1 MGARRARSGAGLV
14 APRLLSEVSQAG
26 AGSPALEPGGTQ
38 IPAGLEARQE
48 ISMARAIR
56 AHCLASGQS
65 AAQIALIIHSQCS
78 PAFGT
83 TLVRAHRLALGIA
96 LADVVA
102 QVRARYVR
110 EGRTAPR
117 FSETLLSSYEGGQK
131 RPGPEYLHYLCCV
144 YQAEPADLGY
154 EGPCLCGQ
162 GHRAPPLVPS
172 GPVHAAPPDPGR
184 PDGPGLHGYD
194 LPGAPRST
202 PPLLTAVPGRGEPGP
217 AEPGGRT
224 AGGPVGLTATQLPAP
239 EPGCVGRLAAAS
251 PATATGPARSASVLA
266 ASALPA
272 PATVPAP
279 ALPASALPASALP
292 PSALPPASAT
302 LPGSVPVASPRP
314 ATAGLVPGPA
324 IGGAAQ
330 AADPAALSV
339 GEMDDDM
346 VRRTLLRLMADPGAP
361 ADGRFLGAVERIR
374 RRLDEALLG
383 STVSV
388 AMLDHWEGMTG
399 EYGRQYM
406 TVPPMRLLCDVL
418 LDLGDVRRM
427 CEQRQPLEFV
437 ERLCRLAARLA
448 GLAGMTMIDVGD
460 HRVARSFFSTARTA
474 ADETGDRH
482 LRAWVAVRES
492 LVPLY
497 YGDPAQAAAAARASA
512 DLAGHQPCVAGVM
525 APVVEA
531 RALARLARARAC
543 GGVPGTVG
551 GRGGAGGAEVR
562 RASAA
567 LDQAHEALDRLPED
581 DRRDTVF
588 GYTERQLLFHQ
599 GDALVTLGDC
609 RGADDA
615 FGQAMRLYSP
625 AEFLDRSLVTLGRA
639 RCRLEAGEPEEAL
652 RLSRDTLLG
661 LPSQHRPGIVLRAA
675 RSLGEAVA
683 AKHGDFPAVRD
694 YREVLVSR

>member
-1 MGARRARSGAGLV
+1 MGARRARSGVA
-14 APRLLSEVSQAG
+14 APRLLLSEVGQAG
-26 AGSPALEPGGTQ
+26 AAGPARAAAAGVQGPG
-38 IPAGLEARQE
+38 GLEARQE

-65 AAQIALIIHSQCS
+65 ASDIALMIHSQCG

-83 TLVRAHRLALGIA
+83 TLVRAQRLALGIA

-102 QVRARYVR
+102 QVRARYVS

-162 GHRAPPLVPS
+162 RHYAPVLMLSGRAPAAAPEPGGTGGAARPS
-172 GPVHAAPPDPGR
+172 GDVPDAGR
-184 PDGPGLHGYD
+184 T
-194 LPGAPRST
+194 S
-202 PPLLTAVPGRGEPGP
+202 PLILTAVPSAGEAGL
-217 AEPGGRT
+217 AEPGACGPG
-224 AGGPVGLTATQLPAP
+224 AAMAVPVGLTAAQLPGLESPGAARSAPAQPAASQPAAARPAPVLPAP
-239 EPGCVGRLAAAS
+239 
-251 PATATGPARSASVLA
+251 VL
-266 ASALPA
+266 
-272 PATVPAP
+272 PAP
-279 ALPASALPASALP
+279 ALPDAD
-292 PSALPPASAT
+292 
-302 LPGSVPVASPRP
+302 PRP
-314 ATAGLVPGPA
+314 ATARPA
-324 IGGAAQ
+324 
-330 AADPAALSV
+330 PALPQPSM
-339 GEMDDDM
+339 GEVDDDV
-346 VRRTLLRLMADPGAP
+346 VRRTLLRLMADPGA
-361 ADGRFLGAVERIR
+361 AVDGRFFGAVERIR
-374 RRLDEALLG
+374 RRLDEVLLG
-383 STVSV
+383 ATVSV

-448 GLAGMTMIDVGD
+448 GLAGMTMVDAGD
-460 HRVARSFFSTARTA
+460 HRLARSFFSTARTA

-497 YGDPAQAAAAARASA
+497 YGDPAQAAAAARAAA
-512 DLAGHQPCVAGVM
+512 DLAGHQPSVAGVM

-531 RALARLARARAC
+531 RALARLARARS
-543 GGVPGTVG
+543 GGNMRGDAG

-567 LDQAHEALDRLPED
+567 LDRAHEALDQLPEEE
-581 DRRDTVF
+581 RRDTVF

-599 GDALVTLGDC
+599 GDALVTLGDN

-615 FGQAMRLYSP
+615 FGQALRLYSP
-625 AEFLDRSLVTLGRA
+625 AEFLDRSLVTLGQA
-639 RCRLEAGEPEEAL
+639 RCRLQAGEPEQAL
-652 RLSRDTLLG
+652 RLSQDTLVG

-694 YREVLVSR
+694 YREALLSG

>member
-1 MGARRARSGAGLV
+1 
-14 APRLLSEVSQAG
+14 
-26 AGSPALEPGGTQ
+26 
-38 IPAGLEARQE
+38 
-48 ISMARAIR
+48 MARAIR

-102 QVRARYVR
+102 QVRARYVS
-110 EGRTAPR
+110 EGRTPPR

-162 GHRAPPLVPS
+162 GHRAPVLMLS
-172 GPVHAAPPDPGR
+172 GPVHAARPEQGR

-194 LPGAPRST
+194 LPGAPRSA
-202 PPLLTAVPGRGEPGP
+202 PPILTAVPGGGEPGP

-224 AGGPVGLTATQLPAP
+224 AGGPVGLTATQLPGL
-239 EPGCVGRLAAAS
+239 EPGGPGRLAAAS
-251 PATATGPARSASVLA
+251 PAPAAGPAPALV

-272 PATVPAP
+272 SATLPASSLPASPPP
-279 ALPASALPASALP
+279 ASSLPASALPASAV
-292 PSALPPASAT
+292 PPASVLA
-302 LPGSVPVASPRP
+302 ASPRP
-314 ATAGLVPGPA
+314 APAGPVPGPA
-324 IGGAAQ
+324 AAP
-330 AADPAALSV
+330 AAEPAALSI

-361 ADGRFLGAVERIR
+361 ADGRFFGVVERIR

-437 ERLCRLAARLA
+437 ERLCRLAARLT

-460 HRVARSFFSTARTA
+460 HRMARSFFSTARTA

-497 YGDPAQAAAAARASA
+497 YGDPAHAAAAARASA

-525 APVVEA
+525 APLIEA
-531 RALARLARARAC
+531 RALARLARARSG

-567 LDQAHEALDRLPED
+567 LDRAHEALERLPEE
-581 DRRDTVF
+581 DRRDTAF

-599 GDALVTLGDC
+599 GDALVILGDY
-609 RGADDA
+609 RGANDA

-625 AEFLDRSLVTLGRA
+625 AEFLDRSLVTLGQA
-639 RCRLEAGEPEEAL
+639 RCRLQAGEPEEAL